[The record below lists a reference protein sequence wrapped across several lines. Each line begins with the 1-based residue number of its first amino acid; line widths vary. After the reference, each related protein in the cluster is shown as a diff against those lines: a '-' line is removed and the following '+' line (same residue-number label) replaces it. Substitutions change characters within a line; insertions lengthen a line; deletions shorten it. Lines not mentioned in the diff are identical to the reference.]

1 MVENKK
7 IQTYEYYC
15 NILDTMLSDMSNVTL
30 NDIQDVMDELHTEIN
45 KIEIEEKEDEMSAD
59 KTNRGK
65 Y

>member
-1 MVENKK
+1 MWP
-7 IQTYEYYC
+7 
-15 NILDTMLSDMSNVTL
+15 NILDTMLSVMSNVTL

-59 KTNRGK
+59 KTNRGE

>member
-30 NDIQDVMDELHTEIN
+30 SDIQDVMDELHTEIN
-45 KIEIEEKEDEMSAD
+45 KIEIEETEDEMSAD
-59 KTNRGK
+59 KTNRGE

>member
-1 MVENKK
+1 M

-59 KTNRGK
+59 KANRGE

>member
-15 NILDTMLSDMSNVTL
+15 NILDTMLGDMSNVTL

-59 KTNRGK
+59 KTNRGE

>member
-59 KTNRGK
+59 KTKRGE

>member
-45 KIEIEEKEDEMSAD
+45 KIEIEEKEYEMSAD
-59 KTNRGK
+59 KTNRGE

>member
-15 NILDTMLSDMSNVTL
+15 NIIDTMLSDMSNVTL

-59 KTNRGK
+59 KTNRGE

>member
-15 NILDTMLSDMSNVTL
+15 NIIDTMLSDISNVTL
-30 NDIQDVMDELHTEIN
+30 DDIQDVMDELHTEIN

-59 KTNRGK
+59 KANRGE

>member
-59 KTNRGK
+59 KANRGE